1 MWVQMMVSNAV
12 ICCPRARD
20 RMPSIHWWDI
30 IGLKAGRDNYPVFYW
45 KMLCMRMRRRQILS
59 RKLRKLFI
67 GTLSLSALVCN
78 HVVILFR
85 AVGCMEHLI
94 VIIPLHLGRNSRI
107 PFMKQLSCSI
117 LLCNHIS
124 TLVILAGHIPGCIVM
139 SVGHSSMEI
148 AAVAVAVAVV
158 IDVVIAV
165 RMPIAVADRL
175 LDPE

>member
-1 MWVQMMVSNAV
+1 MRVQMMVSNAV
-12 ICCPRARD
+12 ICCSRVRD

-45 KMLCMRMRRRQILS
+45 KMLYMRMRRRQILS
-59 RKLRKLFI
+59 RRLRKLFI
-67 GTLSLSALVCN
+67 GTLSLSTLVCN

-85 AVGCMEHLI
+85 VVACMEHLI

-107 PFMKQLSCSI
+107 PFMKKLSCSI

-124 TLVILAGHIPGCIVM
+124 TLVILAGHIPGFIVM
-139 SVGHSSMEI
+139 SVGRSSMEI
-148 AAVAVAVAVV
+148 AAVAVAVV